1 MFDRYKYVTAFP
13 PAYDFPT
20 EYKCYRVED
29 FSGKHGKLELL
40 DDKCPIEFN
49 GKDPSVN
56 VI

>member
-40 DDKCPIEFN
+40 KDECPIEFKGN
-49 GKDPSVN
+49 DPSVT
-56 VI
+56 VT